1 MADGTEA
8 RVQQNIEA
16 GESSEQAEAQKLDD
30 ATFEPQAYVEQTG
43 DYRQAEAI
51 QENFTTL
58 MDNTV
63 SATADT
69 SDPAPASEAQPAAAM
84 VEREAT
90 VAGHEPTIVEGVLT
104 EAPGK
109 KEDGASITPINLPDV
124 GRAAEAQ
131 PAAAMVEREETV
143 AGNEP
148 SIVEGVLEKV
158 SGGGN
163 ESEDDWEAPGASSE
177 TGAATEETGIDP
189 IPDLTAAFE
198 GERESSAESAGQ
210 IIAEAENI
218 RIEGTKGLAGTIP
231 AALQQVAGENI
242 SIDATK
248 GLSGT
253 TTAYPATLPESAVDA
268 GLEGDEEQRSAEDS
282 GLGLW
287 TSKSTTGIGDT
298 AAAAAPLINSRP
310 APILGEK
317 EGSLPQVASSD
328 QSGGIGKAAEEV
340 LPFKKKKTKTEPVY
354 ASVLGVKFQIGSKE
368 VEITEETAAP
378 KEMKT
383 ASDTGKVVEGEE
395 IAKKKHKEKKT
406 KAIMAGFGGVEWPIW
421 YEEYFEEGAKP
432 KEPAHAGDAGKVND
446 GVEISKTEIGKAAE
460 EVLPFKKK
468 KTKTEPV
475 YASVL
480 GVKFQIGSK
489 EVEITEETAAPKE
502 MKTTG
507 DTGKVV
513 EGEEIA
519 KKKHKEKKTKAI
531 MAGFGGVEWPIWYEE
546 YFEEEAQPKK
556 SAHAGDAGKLNDGVQ
571 PSPMEKES
579 KEGRRDALP
588 DDEKKEDDFKIGKKR
603 E

>member
-163 ESEDDWEAPGASSE
+163 ESEDDWEAPVASSE
-177 TGAATEETGIDP
+177 TGAATVTPATEETGIDP
-189 IPDLTAAFE
+189 IPDLTAAFV

-218 RIEGTKGLAGTIP
+218 RIEGTKGPAGT
-231 AALQQVAGENI
+231 
-242 SIDATK
+242 T
-248 GLSGT
+248 
-253 TTAYPATLPESAVDA
+253 PATLRQ
-268 GLEGDEEQRSAEDS
+268 G
-282 GLGLW
+282 
-287 TSKSTTGIGDT
+287 
-298 AAAAAPLINSRP
+298 
-310 APILGEK
+310 
-317 EGSLPQVASSD
+317 
-328 QSGGIGKAAEEV
+328 AAENIIIEG
-340 LPFKKKKTKTEPVY
+340 TK
-354 ASVLGVKFQIGSKE
+354 GS
-368 VEITEETAAP
+368 
-378 KEMKT
+378 
-383 ASDTGKVVEGEE
+383 
-395 IAKKKHKEKKT
+395 
-406 KAIMAGFGGVEWPIW
+406 AGTT
-421 YEEYFEEGAKP
+421 
-432 KEPAHAGDAGKVND
+432 PA
-446 GVEISKTEIGKAAE
+446 T
-460 EVLPFKKK
+460 
-468 KTKTEPV
+468 
-475 YASVL
+475 
-480 GVKFQIGSK
+480 
-489 EVEITEETAAPKE
+489 
-502 MKTTG
+502 
-507 DTGKVV
+507 
-513 EGEEIA
+513 
-519 KKKHKEKKTKAI
+519 
-531 MAGFGGVEWPIWYEE
+531 
-546 YFEEEAQPKK
+546 
-556 SAHAGDAGKLNDGVQ
+556 LN
-571 PSPMEKES
+571 
-579 KEGRRDALP
+579 
-588 DDEKKEDDFKIGKKR
+588 
-603 E
+603 